1 MKISQ
6 CMLVIMLRS
15 RMGWKTSDP
24 KIKKSGLSVLQVP
37 EGVEFGPDEIAY
49 VIIGIAGKSDTHLE
63 MLTKI
68 SLVLMDEAN
77 VEKIRSAESE
87 EEIMAVLNIS

>member
-1 MKISQ
+1 
-6 CMLVIMLRS
+6 
-15 RMGWKTSDP
+15 
-24 KIKKSGLSVLQVP
+24 
-37 EGVEFGPDEIAY
+37 
-49 VIIGIAGKSDTHLE
+49 